1 VLNSTTNLFLNKS
14 FDITQW
20 LVWHLTI
27 LKNAML
33 RGLQNIEYLV
43 QKTKFWD
50 KHRDKP
56 LNDRQIKL
64 LNKVLDMGGEN
75 FEGAI
80 STKKYISLTK
90 VSKATATRD
99 IAALLEFGCIK
110 QVEGTDGRNIRY
122 EIVF

>member
-1 VLNSTTNLFLNKS
+1 MF
-14 FDITQW
+14 QC
-20 LVWHLTI
+20 
-27 LKNAML
+27 
-33 RGLQNIEYLV
+33 
-43 QKTKFWD
+43 
-50 KHRDKP
+50 RDKP
-56 LNDRQIKL
+56 LKDRQIKL

>member
-1 VLNSTTNLFLNKS
+1 
-14 FDITQW
+14 
-20 LVWHLTI
+20 
-27 LKNAML
+27 
-33 RGLQNIEYLV
+33 
-43 QKTKFWD
+43 
-50 KHRDKP
+50 
-56 LNDRQIKL
+56 
-64 LNKVLDMGGEN
+64 MGGEN